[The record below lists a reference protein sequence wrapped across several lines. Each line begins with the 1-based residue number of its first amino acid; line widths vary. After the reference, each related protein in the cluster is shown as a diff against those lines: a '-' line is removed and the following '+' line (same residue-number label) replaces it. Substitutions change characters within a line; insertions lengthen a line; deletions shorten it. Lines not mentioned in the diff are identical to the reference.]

1 MKNVA
6 VLIHADEGQ
15 ESRLH
20 AALDLTRAL
29 HGHLIAI
36 DVTAMTPIAEDPIIG
51 PATLASHI
59 ADEIAVQE
67 ENRARIR
74 ARLLIED
81 VPWTLVECMGDV
93 ASCLASHTALT
104 DLVVINT
111 VFDSFPGGEMDSVVA
126 AMLRLN
132 RPVLAMPCATRGI
145 ALQGTALVA
154 WDGSDESD
162 AALRAAVPL
171 LGLARGV
178 CILSIDRGSIKHPP
192 EMAASYLSRHGIRP
206 EVIVKPAD
214 LERVG
219 QQILAQALRIE
230 PSMIVMGGFGHSRL
244 FETLF
249 GGVTRDLLH
258 HSPYPVFLA
267 Q

>member
-6 VLIHADEGQ
+6 VLIHADAGQ
-15 ESRLH
+15 ESRLQ
-20 AALDLTRAL
+20 AALDLVRAL

-36 DVTAMTPIAEDPIIG
+36 DVTAMPPIAEDPMISPG
-51 PATLASHI
+51 TLGAHI
-59 ADEIAVQE
+59 AEELAVQD
-67 ENRARIR
+67 ENRERIK
-74 ARLLIED
+74 ARLRFDD

-111 VFDSFPGGEMDSVVA
+111 VFDGFPGGEMDGVVA
-126 AMLRLN
+126 SMLRLN
-132 RPVLAMPCATRGI
+132 RPVLAVPCATRGI
-145 ALQGTALVA
+145 VLQGTALVA

-171 LGLARGV
+171 LGLAREV
-178 CILSIDRGSIKHPP
+178 RILSIDRGSIKHPP
-192 EMAASYLSRHGIRP
+192 EMAASYLSRHGVRP
-206 EVIVKPAD
+206 EVMIVPA
-214 LERVG
+214 EPGRVG

-230 PSMIVMGGFGHSRL
+230 PSMIVMGGFGQSRL
-244 FETLF
+244 IETLF

-258 HSPYPVFLA
+258 NSPYPVFLA

>member
-6 VLIHADEGQ
+6 VLIHADAGQ
-15 ESRLH
+15 EARLQ
-20 AALDLTRAL
+20 AGLDVVRGLR
-29 HGHLIAI
+29 GHLIAI
-36 DVTAMTPIAEDPIIG
+36 DVTAMPPIAEDPVIG
-51 PATLASHI
+51 PATLGAHI
-59 ADEIAVQE
+59 AAELAVQDD
-67 ENRARIR
+67 NRDRIK
-74 ARLLIED
+74 ARLLMED
-81 VPWTLVECMGDV
+81 VPWTLAECMGDV

-111 VFDSFPGGEMDSVVA
+111 VFDGFPGGEMDGVVA

-132 RPVLAMPCATRGI
+132 RPVLAVPSATRGI

-162 AALRAAVPL
+162 AALRAAIPVL
-171 LGLARGV
+171 SLAREV
-178 CILSIDRGSIKHPP
+178 RILSIDRGSIKHPP
-192 EMAASYLSRHGIRP
+192 ELAASYLSRHGIRP
-206 EVIVKPAD
+206 EIMVVPA
-214 LERVG
+214 EPGRIG

-230 PSMIVMGGFGHSRL
+230 PSMIAMGGFGHSRL
-244 FETLF
+244 IETLF

-258 HSPYPVFLA
+258 NSPYPVFLA

>member
-1 MKNVA
+1 VKNVA
-6 VLIHADEGQ
+6 VLIHADAGQ
-15 ESRLH
+15 ESRIQ
-20 AALDLTRAL
+20 AALDLVRAL

-36 DVTAMTPIAEDPIIG
+36 DVTAMPPIAEDPVIG
-51 PATLASHI
+51 PATLAAHI
-59 ADEIAVQE
+59 AEELDVQDA
-67 ENRARIR
+67 NRERVK
-74 ARLLIED
+74 ARLTMED
-81 VPWTLVECMGDV
+81 TPWTLAECMGDV

-111 VFDSFPGGEMDSVVA
+111 VFDGFPGGEMDGVVA

-132 RPVLAMPCATRGI
+132 RPVLAVPCATRGV
-145 ALQGTALVA
+145 AMSGTALVA

-171 LGLARGV
+171 LGLAREV
-178 CILSIDRGSIKHPP
+178 RILSIDRGSLKHPP
-192 EMAASYLSRHGIRP
+192 ELAASYLSRHGIRP
-206 EVIVKPAD
+206 DIMVVPA
-214 LERVG
+214 EPGRIG
-219 QQILAQALRIE
+219 QQILAQALKIE
-230 PSMIVMGGFGHSRL
+230 PSMIVMGGYGHARL
-244 FETLF
+244 IETLF

>member
-6 VLIHADEGQ
+6 VLIHADAGQ
-15 ESRLH
+15 ESRLQ
-20 AALDLTRAL
+20 AALDLVRAL
-29 HGHLIAI
+29 HGHLIAV

-51 PATLASHI
+51 PGMLASQI
-59 ADEIAVQE
+59 AEELAIQD
-67 ENRARIR
+67 ENRARVR

-81 VPWTLVECMGDV
+81 VPWTLAECMGDV
-93 ASCLASHTALT
+93 ASCLGSHTALT
-104 DLVVINT
+104 DMVVINT
-111 VFDSFPGGEMDSVVA
+111 VFDGFPGGEMDGVVA

-132 RPVLAMPCATRGI
+132 RPVLAVPCATRGI
-145 ALQGTALVA
+145 AFQGTALVA

-171 LGLARGV
+171 LGLAREV
-178 CILSIDRGSIKHPP
+178 RILSIDHGAIRHPP
-192 EMAASYLSRHGIRP
+192 ELAASYLSRHGIRP
-206 EVIVKPAD
+206 EVMLVPD
-214 LERVG
+214 DPGRVG

-244 FETLF
+244 IETLF

-258 HSPYPVFLA
+258 NSPYPVFLA

>member
-1 MKNVA
+1 VKNVA
-6 VLIHADEGQ
+6 VLIHADAGQ
-15 ESRLH
+15 ESRLQ
-20 AALDLTRAL
+20 AALDLVRGL

-36 DVTAMTPIAEDPIIG
+36 DVTAMPPIAEDPVIG
-51 PATLASHI
+51 PTTLAGYI
-59 ADEIAVQE
+59 TEELAVQDD
-67 ENRARIR
+67 NRARIK

-81 VPWTLVECMGDV
+81 APWTLAECMGDV

-111 VFDSFPGGEMDSVVA
+111 VFDGFPGGDMDGVVA
-126 AMLRLN
+126 SMLRLN
-132 RPVLAMPCATRGI
+132 RPVLAVPSATRGI

-162 AALRAAVPL
+162 AALRAAIPIL
-171 LGLARGV
+171 ALAREV
-178 CILSIDRGSIKHPP
+178 RILSIDRGSIKHPP
-192 EMAASYLSRHGIRP
+192 ELAASYLSRHGIRP
-206 EVIVKPAD
+206 EIMVVPA
-214 LERVG
+214 ESGRIG

-230 PSMIVMGGFGHSRL
+230 PALIVMGGFGHSRL
-244 FETLF
+244 IETLF

-258 HSPYPVFLA
+258 NSPYPVFLA

>member
-6 VLIHADEGQ
+6 VLVHADAGQ
-15 ESRLH
+15 ESRLQ
-20 AALDLTRAL
+20 AALDLVRGL

-36 DVTAMTPIAEDPIIG
+36 DVTAMTPIVEDPIIG
-51 PATLASHI
+51 PAMLADQV
-59 ADEIAVQE
+59 AEELEVQDK
-67 ENRARIR
+67 NRSRVK
-74 ARLLIED
+74 ARLLMED

-93 ASCLASHTALT
+93 VSCLGSHTALT

-111 VFDSFPGGEMDSVVA
+111 EFDGFPGGEMDGVVA

-132 RPVLAMPCATRGI
+132 RPVFAIPCATRGI

-162 AALRAAVPL
+162 AALRAAVPML
-171 LGLARGV
+171 ALAREV
-178 CILSIDRGSIKHPP
+178 RILSIDRGGIKHSP
-192 EMAASYLSRHGIRP
+192 ELAASYLSRHGIRP
-206 EVIVKPAD
+206 EIMVVPAD
-214 LERVG
+214 TGRIG

-230 PSMIVMGGFGHSRL
+230 PSMIVMGGFGHARL
-244 FETLF
+244 IETLF

-258 HSPYPVFLA
+258 NSPYPVFLA